1 MLLASGTWGLL
12 VVGPFGR
19 PNLSGAP
26 FSPSKEHEMAT
37 GDGVQRDKSKGTSNQ
52 PGNTGEGS
60 PRIQG
65 SWSRKNNTGGKD
77 KVNSK
82 RISVK

>member
-1 MLLASGTWGLL
+1 
-12 VVGPFGR
+12 
-19 PNLSGAP
+19 
-26 FSPSKEHEMAT
+26 MAT
-37 GDGVQRDKSKGTSNQ
+37 GNGSQRDKSQGNDNQ
-52 PGNTGEGS
+52 PGNSGTGS

-65 SWSRKNNTGGKD
+65 TWSRKHNQGGKD

>member
-1 MLLASGTWGLL
+1 
-12 VVGPFGR
+12 
-19 PNLSGAP
+19 
-26 FSPSKEHEMAT
+26 MAQ
-37 GDGVQRDKSKGTSNQ
+37 GSNKDMSKGTTNQ
-52 PGNTGEGS
+52 PKNTGEGS

-65 SWSRKNNTGGKD
+65 TWSRKHNTGGKD

>member
-1 MLLASGTWGLL
+1 
-12 VVGPFGR
+12 
-19 PNLSGAP
+19 
-26 FSPSKEHEMAT
+26 MAT
-37 GDGVQRDKSKGTSNQ
+37 GDGVQRDKSRGQDNQPKSNQ
-52 PGNTGEGS
+52 GEGS

-65 SWSRKNNTGGKD
+65 TWSRKHNTGGKD